1 MTNRAELAKTMQE
14 RVLSLGE
21 ILKHAFGILNERFA
35 SFLLLVLLVYLPVN
49 FVLQYAMMQVDF
61 SVTEFELL
69 VDEMMDLGIVQIV
82 LSFLEL
88 VAIVVTAVMVHN
100 QIFGQKILPFG
111 TVFYRGVRSWLRAV
125 MSVMVIMLGLM
136 MCILSMGIMFMMPG
150 MAMMMLPVILLL
162 IVVYSM
168 MQYCSCSA
176 AALRGYWGLRNIRYV
191 SLVLKGYMGKAIGNT
206 AVILL
211 ITGGVTTIFNLL
223 LSNMLYYISNEW
235 IALAVNVGF
244 STLFSMLTVYGY
256 VAGIML
262 FLNIEEKKR
271 REVEIARQM
280 AEQQRQ
286 QM

>member
-1 MTNRAELAKTMQE
+1 MTNRMELAKTMQE
-14 RVLSLGE
+14 RVLTLGE
-21 ILKHAFGILNERFA
+21 ILKHAFGLLNERFS
-35 SFLLLVLLVYLPVN
+35 SFFLVVLLVYLPVN
-49 FVLQYAMMQVDF
+49 FVLQFAMMQVDYT
-61 SVTEFELL
+61 VTELELL
-69 VDEMMDLGIVQIV
+69 AAEMMDVGIVQIV

-88 VAIVVTAVMVHN
+88 VALVVVAVVVHN
-100 QIFGQKILPFG
+100 QIFGQKKLPFG

-125 MSVMVIMLGLM
+125 MSVMVIMLGM
-136 MCILSMGIMFMMPG
+136 MLCILSMSMMFLMPG
-150 MAMMMLPVILLL
+150 MAMMLLPVLLL
-162 IVVYSM
+162 LMVIYVL
-168 MQYCSCSA
+168 MQHCCCTA

-211 ITGGVTTIFNLL
+211 ITGGASMIFNML
-223 LSNMLYYISNEW
+223 LSNMLEFISNEW

-256 VAGIML
+256 VAGSLL

-271 REVEIARQM
+271 REAEIARQM

-286 QM
+286 QF

>member
-1 MTNRAELAKTMQE
+1 MTNRMELAKTMQE
-14 RVLSLGE
+14 RVLTLGE
-21 ILKHAFGILNERFA
+21 ILNHAFGLLNERFS
-35 SFLLLVLLVYLPVN
+35 SFFLVVLLVYLPVN
-49 FVLQYAMMQVDF
+49 FVLQFAMMQVDYT
-61 SVTEFELL
+61 VTELELL
-69 VDEMMDLGIVQIV
+69 AAEMMDVGIVQIV

-88 VAIVVTAVMVHN
+88 VALAVAAVVVHN
-100 QIFGQKILPFG
+100 QIFGQKKLPFG

-125 MSVMVIMLGLM
+125 MSVMVIMLGM
-136 MCILSMGIMFMMPG
+136 MLCILSMSMMFLMPG
-150 MAMMMLPVILLL
+150 MAMMLLPVLLL
-162 IVVYSM
+162 LMVIYVL
-168 MQYCSCSA
+168 MQHCCCTA

-211 ITGGVTTIFNLL
+211 ITGGTSMIFNML
-223 LSNMLYYISNEW
+223 LSNMLEFISNEW

-256 VAGIML
+256 VAGSLL

-271 REVEIARQM
+271 REAEIARQM

-286 QM
+286 QF